1 MRILGIDPGLAIVGF
16 GLIEAEIGKT
26 QMLQYGAV
34 TTPAGLPLAA
44 RLVQLERDMEE
55 LIAQLRPEAIAVE
68 ELFFSNN
75 ITTGIAVAHARGIIL
90 CTAAKSGIPLF
101 EYTPMQV
108 KQAVVGYG
116 LAEKRQVM
124 DMVRRLLKLKAV
136 PRPDDAADALALAIC
151 HARSATS
158 LLARAQNPVK
168 QTVKGG
174 RSMFYYLEG
183 KVAHVEPY
191 LAVIDCGGV
200 GYACRTTN
208 HTIRQLK
215 KGEVKRLYTYL
226 NVGDGI
232 FELYGFATEQE
243 LNSFKLLIGV
253 SGVGPKAALAIL
265 SVGTPEHL
273 TMAVITGD
281 EKALTAAPGV
291 GKKLAQRILLEL
303 KDKIA
308 KETQE
313 IGLPASAGGAALGSG
328 SKAAEAAA
336 ALAVLG
342 YTQQDISAALK
353 GVDVETL
360 PLEEIV
366 RQSLKKMVK

>member
-1 MRILGIDPGLAIVGF
+1 
-16 GLIEAEIGKT
+16 
-26 QMLQYGAV
+26 
-34 TTPAGLPLAA
+34 
-44 RLVQLERDMEE
+44 
-55 LIAQLRPEAIAVE
+55 
-68 ELFFSNN
+68 
-75 ITTGIAVAHARGIIL
+75 
-90 CTAAKSGIPLF
+90 
-101 EYTPMQV
+101 
-108 KQAVVGYG
+108 
-116 LAEKRQVM
+116 
-124 DMVRRLLKLKAV
+124 
-136 PRPDDAADALALAIC
+136 
-151 HARSATS
+151 
-158 LLARAQNPVK
+158 
-168 QTVKGG
+168 
-174 RSMFYYLEG
+174 MFYYVEG
-183 KVAHVEPY
+183 TVTHIEPY

-208 HTIRQLK
+208 HTISQIR
-215 KGEVKRLYTYL
+215 KGEPKRLYTYL

-243 LNSFKLLIGV
+243 LNSFRLLIGV

-291 GKKLAQRILLEL
+291 GKKLAQRIILEL

-313 IGLPASAGGAALGSG
+313 LGVPSAAAGAAAAGGG
-328 SKAAEAAA
+328 KAAEAAA

-342 YTQQDISAALK
+342 YTQQDISVALK
-353 GVDVETL
+353 GVDVESLT
-360 PLEEIV
+360 LEEII